1 MLCSLC
7 CVCREMF
14 LRVEQRKRE
23 VNETRLRR
31 PERARSGLQSILCSD
46 ETETESSSAQGW
58 SAENEHRKKSEDRW
72 IALNW
77 TWEHRRSKYVNFHF
91 YSTTGGSSYL
101 ASVVYAQAREKS
113 NSYVIFI
120 FCIWM
125 GYGCCGEFVYVLRL
139 LCHPTTVVFPF
150 FAISALNTRT
160 WYYLLS
166 MLCCALFRLRCENK
180 STA

>member
-120 FCIWM
+120 FFA
-125 GYGCCGEFVYVLRL
+125 YGWDMDAVESLCMCYDYYAIPQQSFSLFSL
-139 LCHPTTVVFPF
+139 L
-150 FAISALNTRT
+150 AL
-160 WYYLLS
+160 
-166 MLCCALFRLRCENK
+166 
-180 STA
+180 

>member
-58 SAENEHRKKSEDRW
+58 SAENEHRKKKAKIVESRSIEHGNIGDRNML
-72 IALNW
+72 ISIS
-77 TWEHRRSKYVNFHF
+77 TRRL
-91 YSTTGGSSYL
+91 G
-101 ASVVYAQAREKS
+101 AQATWRVLCTRKQGRR
-113 NSYVIFI
+113 VILMLFL
-120 FCIWM
+120 FFLHMDGIWM
-125 GYGCCGEFVYVLRL
+125 LWRVCVCATIIMPSHNSR
-139 LCHPTTVVFPF
+139 FPF
-150 FAISALNTRT
+150 FR
-160 WYYLLS
+160 Y
-166 MLCCALFRLRCENK
+166 
-180 STA
+180 